1 MASVFFHIAGK
12 NGASFCEKKY
22 PALVLWIP
30 LLSPEEVATVVS
42 SLSYGVSFSVSNQSV
57 P

>member
-1 MASVFFHIAGK
+1 MASVFFHPAGK
-12 NGASFCEKKY
+12 DGASFCEKKY

-30 LLSPEEVATVVS
+30 LSSLEDVAAVIS
-42 SLSYGVSFSVSNQSV
+42 SLSYGINFSLSDQSI